1 VSALFARLGVAGVA
15 LALGGFVAY
24 LFPAADPYGLWAMA
38 VGVTMTGPA
47 AVLDLMKGED
57 R

>member
-15 LALGGFVAY
+15 LALGGFVANQV
-24 LFPAADPYGLWAMA
+24 PALDPYGLWVMC
-38 VGVTMTGPA
+38 VGVALTFPA

-57 R
+57 Q